1 MSFIDKTEQNVK
13 KYNSSF
19 KERKKPTLSL
29 KEVTGGGVA
38 GVTGFTGR
46 AGMGID
52 DLFAGAFHPDYN
64 EVDELLK
71 KQIEDRLALR
81 RKMRTTE
88 KPAPIGGYYDRDTE
102 DARGAYKELEFL
114 NRAKKSFSD
123 TFTPYVDPDWKSTG
137 WDYDYDEF
145 DSSMGRDRRNRM
157 FDKDFINQ
165 SEENTERIVKE
176 EEIELVGDNF
186 IERAEENVKEKIEEI
201 ELKQDDFLNRSEMN
215 LQTIYKNDIGL
226 SISIGS

>member
-1 MSFIDKTEQNVK
+1 MSFIDDSAQNVK

-64 EVDELLK
+64 EVEELLK

-81 RKMRTTE
+81 RKMKTTV
-88 KPAPIGGYYDRDTE
+88 KPDPIGGYYDTDTE
-102 DARGAYKELEFL
+102 DAQGAYDELQFL
-114 NRAKKSFSD
+114 NQVKQSYSD
-123 TFTPYVDPDWKSTG
+123 TFTPQVEIDWKSTG
-137 WDYDYDEF
+137 WDYEFEEF
-145 DSSMGRDRRNRM
+145 DSSAGRDRRNRM

-165 SEENTERIVKE
+165 SEENIERTIKE
-176 EEIELVGDNF
+176 EEIQLNEEDF
-186 IERAEENVKEKIEEI
+186 IS
-201 ELKQDDFLNRSEMN
+201 RSEIN
-215 LQTIYKNDIGL
+215 LQTVYKNDIGL